1 MALTFPTKFDVREAR
16 DQAVRTVSAAVDPLR
31 APSLA
36 VLGLGDVA
44 LAAARDA
51 LARAQAGVDDTAAR
65 VEELPAE
72 LENLRH
78 RLSVEE
84 FRRLAEAYVGAV
96 RSVYADLIGRGES
109 AYSQIVAQPQVKR
122 ALDLVNQVSG
132 ELESRLEDTVEDGR
146 VRAEKTLADVTRE
159 TRSVGER
166 AARATQRG
174 AAQAAATVEQ
184 TSSELAAEIDEAGD
198 ELASETRSVTRRT
211 AARTA
216 PTKQGPKNAPTHS
229 ATTSAQKRGN
239 GRTS

>member
-16 DQAVRTVSAAVDPLR
+16 DQAVKTVSAAVDPLR

-36 VLGLGDVA
+36 LLGLGDVA

-78 RLSVEE
+78 RLSVDE
-84 FRRLAEAYVGAV
+84 FRRLAEAYVDAV
-96 RSVYADLIGRGES
+96 RSVYADLIGRGAS

-146 VRAEKTLADVTRE
+146 VRAEKTLAEVTKE

-174 AAQAAATVEQ
+174 AAEAAATVEQ
-184 TSSELAAEIDEAGD
+184 TSSELASEIDEAGD
-198 ELASETRSVTRRT
+198 EIASETRSVTRRT
-211 AARTA
+211 AAKTA
-216 PTKQGPKNAPTHS
+216 PSKQGPKNAPTHS
-229 ATTSAQKRGN
+229 ASTAAQKRG
-239 GRTS
+239 GGSTR